1 MNGSSINNDLPA
13 VPPELLPYCNV
24 AAVVVFT
31 TTAMIIYCSSLYY
44 HYYYNFLFFPSSFNT
59 TTTTTTNTKTV
70 VIPYAPNAIPILGH
84 ALWHKRDPVGYL
96 HTYNIVL
103 KP

>member
-1 MNGSSINNDLPA
+1 MNSNSINNDVPA

-24 AAVVVFT
+24 AAVVVVT
-31 TTAMIIYCSSLYY
+31 TTAMIIFCSSLYFY
-44 HYYYNFLFFPSSFNT
+44 SYYNFLFFPSSF
-59 TTTTTTNTKTV
+59 TTTNTTNTNTV

-84 ALWHKRDPVGYL
+84 AYGINEIQWD
-96 HTYNIVL
+96 TYNIVL